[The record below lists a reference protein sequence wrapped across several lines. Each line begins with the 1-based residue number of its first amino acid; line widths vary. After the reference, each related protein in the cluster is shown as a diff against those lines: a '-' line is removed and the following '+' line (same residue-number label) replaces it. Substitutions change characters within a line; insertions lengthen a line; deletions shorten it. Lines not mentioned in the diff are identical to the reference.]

1 MVAAVLFTISA
12 VAQTSGT
19 IPDAPGTAPAKP
31 NPSSPGA
38 MVTGG
43 GTKVGTININEAIVG
58 SNEGRRD
65 METLNKKFEPKEN
78 ELKGQND
85 ELEALKKQ
93 LSTQGDKLNEDT
105 AASLRRQIETKQK
118 EFDRAYQDFQE
129 EVGNQQQEIA
139 SRVLKKMAP
148 LIVKYAQDNGF
159 GVIVDTSKMWPQSNI
174 LWWTESVDITKP
186 VVDAYN
192 VQSGVAPPPPPSSGA
207 AKPSTKPS
215 SGSGAAKPTAPS
227 SGSASKPQ

>member
-1 MVAAVLFTISA
+1 
-12 VAQTSGT
+12 
-19 IPDAPGTAPAKP
+19 
-31 NPSSPGA
+31 
-38 MVTGG
+38 VTGG

>member
-1 MVAAVLFTISA
+1 MAAAVLFTISA

-19 IPDAPGTAPAKP
+19 IPDAPGAAPAKP
-31 NPSSPGA
+31 ATSSPGA

-43 GTKVGTININEAIVG
+43 ATKVGTININEAIVG

-192 VQSGVAPPPPPSSGA
+192 VQSGVAPPAPPTSGAAKPSTTKPSSGA
-207 AKPSTKPS
+207 AKP
-215 SGSGAAKPTAPS
+215 AAPS

>member
-1 MVAAVLFTISA
+1 
-12 VAQTSGT
+12 
-19 IPDAPGTAPAKP
+19 
-31 NPSSPGA
+31 